1 MTEQQIQKAIIKLL
15 ETEYSAYVV
24 KVERA
29 SKAGVPD
36 LLVCLEGKFIAI
48 EVKRPETKLHV
59 SALQQYNL
67 DKAEDAGGFSLVA
80 YNTEMVEE
88 FIESLL

>member
-1 MTEQQIQKAIIKLL
+1 MTEQQMQKAIIKLL
-15 ETEYSAYVV
+15 ETEYNAYVV

-36 LLVCLEGKFIAI
+36 LLACVEGKFIAI
-48 EVKRPETKLHV
+48 EVKLPKTKNNV

-67 DKAEDAGGFSLVA
+67 DKVEEAGGFSLVA
-80 YNTEMVEE
+80 WDIEVVKE
-88 FIESLL
+88 FIESIL